1 MVVKEETLAF
11 VGYQMYYLGKT
22 KEELDNMGWL
32 EVMMAQADF
41 DRMKVDEKT
50 YNIEV

>member
-1 MVVKEETLAF
+1 MIVKEETLAL